1 MNKEIKYDRNTRD
14 FACYVDG
21 ELIGFAKSYH
31 DGEILCDQYVYDE
44 LARLEPVNACAGFGC
59 VDGCGDCAPPADWPR
74 ELSTGKPMDWYAVK
88 AAVESGALILRHS
101 GLPNPLARIQ
111 AAELEASWSTATAEL
126 ETALAPLAELLD
138 AARRELAEA
147 LA

>member
-1 MNKEIKYDRNTRD
+1 MERTIRYDRATRD
-14 FACYVDG
+14 FRAEVDG
-21 ELIGFAKSYH
+21 ILIGFFGSYH
-31 DGEILCDQYVYDE
+31 AAEVACDQYCYDE

-101 GLPNPLARIQ
+101 GLLNPLARIQ
-111 AAELEASWSTATAEL
+111 AAERQGAK
-126 ETALAPLAELLD
+126 
-138 AARRELAEA
+138 
-147 LA
+147 